1 MSTRIDKEDKILGF
15 IIFGFW
21 GLLICFGIISLI
33 NPRWL
38 SKISEPGRIS
48 ESNDYKNMGD
58 IAMRGKK
65 YSEAIPNYLMAL
77 KVNPESYSALGNLG
91 IAYSKMGKEDKAIA
105 TFEYL
110 IKKIPEQKN
119 VAYINLAMLFEKKN
133 NFEKALYYYKLA
145 SEIDPFPIFAFNR
158 LGVLYLK
165 TQNWEKAAEAFQNS
179 IKDETNMEYIY
190 KGMLKKELQNTK
202 DSDKIKLLSSYLE
215 KENIKKDLK
224 KYDKSVFTEY
234 TQHNKNL
241 AKSYRN
247 LAYAY
252 KQLGNYEEAAKNLKK
267 ALRIWPSFSKARKEL
282 KALETTDIFD

>member
-190 KGMLKKELQNTK
+190 K
-202 DSDKIKLLSSYLE
+202 
-215 KENIKKDLK
+215 
-224 KYDKSVFTEY
+224 FTEY